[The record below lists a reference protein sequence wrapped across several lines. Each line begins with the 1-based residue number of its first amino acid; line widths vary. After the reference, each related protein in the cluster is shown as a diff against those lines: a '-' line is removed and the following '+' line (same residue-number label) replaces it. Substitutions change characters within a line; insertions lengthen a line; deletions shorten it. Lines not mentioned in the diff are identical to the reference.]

1 MTMTSSM
8 QPLVRIIILFNFFAI
23 YECLSPASA
32 ASALN
37 KPLRVSQPHCWD
49 DPSKFAPLIFKDCI
63 DVINIEITKTHDP
76 TIPLKFSRDARLHP
90 DIQLPKFWTH
100 GESKCGVGV
109 DFEPGLQGY
118 DRTTLQDVKM
128 AARRVAVE
136 CIIGE
141 PHLGG
146 FAQLGWYGRLGV
158 LITGASP
165 RLSTEV
171 ENGTVEV
178 N

>member
-1 MTMTSSM
+1 M
-8 QPLVRIIILFNFFAI
+8 QLLLRVIILFQLFAI
-23 YECLSPASA
+23 YQCRSPASA
-32 ASALN
+32 ASALH
-37 KPLRVSQPHCWD
+37 KHLRVTQPHCWD
-49 DPSKFAPLIFKDCI
+49 DPTKFAPLIFKDCI
-63 DVINIEITKTHDP
+63 DVINKEITKSHDP
-76 TIPLKFSRDARLHP
+76 TIPLKFSRDPRLHP

-118 DRTTLQDVKM
+118 DRTTLEDVKM

-146 FAQLGWYGRLGV
+146 FVQVGWYGRLGV

-165 RLSTEV
+165 RLSSKV

-178 N
+178 S